1 MFVVHAEVLHG
12 TGGDDTATVA
22 VASTTLKL
30 KPAVVMVRP
39 PVVGPF
45 TGPVE
50 VTTGASKVRP
60 SIVPVTVPTIAL
72 TVNRANMSVGRRT

>member
-12 TGGDDTATVA
+12 TGGDDTETVG

-30 KPAVVMVRP
+30 KPAVVMVTP

-45 TGPVE
+45 TGLIE
-50 VTTGASKVRP
+50 VVTGASKVRP
-60 SIVPVTVPTIAL
+60 SVVPVTVPTIAL
-72 TVNRANMSVGRRT
+72 TVNRASMSVGLTA